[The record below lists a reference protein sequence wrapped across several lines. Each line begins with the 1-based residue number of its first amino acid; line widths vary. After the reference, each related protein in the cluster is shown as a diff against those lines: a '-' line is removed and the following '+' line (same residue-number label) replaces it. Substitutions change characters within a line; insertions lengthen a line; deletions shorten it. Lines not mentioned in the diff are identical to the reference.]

1 MAAESSS
8 LKFVD
13 SHNIV
18 GYLLDPPAA
27 HKEFRSM
34 ITGLNSCRISQALRA
49 SPVIHID
56 MITDFWKNA
65 AINKQ
70 GADGAGTVESTV
82 NGVKVII
89 SEQTIREVLEFGD
102 APEFPT
108 EFSADRVKEALEKMC
123 YEGSYPPTIKKLLPP
138 FWRFLAHTFVSC
150 ISGRKGGSDE
160 ISQTATSAFAALAM
174 DWDYN
179 FSRYVFEEMQSNL
192 QQKKKDL
199 FLMYPR
205 FLHMIFNEKYPSIE
219 RTPNTLDVKALGP
232 NTFGLMKQSRKAARV
247 AYKGL
252 KELVKFGRFSEREEA
267 SETPITTGQT
277 WKVLSLSFNFPSKR
291 L

>member
-1 MAAESSS
+1 
-8 LKFVD
+8 
-13 SHNIV
+13 
-18 GYLLDPPAA
+18 
-27 HKEFRSM
+27 M

-160 ISQTATSAFAALAM
+160 ISQTATSAFAVSCYGLGLQFFKICLRRDAEQPLAEEEG
-174 DWDYN
+174 
-179 FSRYVFEEMQSNL
+179 SVFDVP
-192 QQKKKDL
+192 KV
-199 FLMYPR
+199 
-205 FLHMIFNEKYPSIE
+205 PSYDI
-219 RTPNTLDVKALGP
+219 
-232 NTFGLMKQSRKAARV
+232 
-247 AYKGL
+247 
-252 KELVKFGRFSEREEA
+252 
-267 SETPITTGQT
+267 
-277 WKVLSLSFNFPSKR
+277 
-291 L
+291 